1 MANVYFIHL
10 YFKETVELFTVYSH
24 ITYTKEYGMEKNSV
38 NKFYS
43 GKLQLSFTV
52 T

>member
-24 ITYTKEYGMEKNSV
+24 ITIFKGIWNVKKTE
-38 NKFYS
+38 
-43 GKLQLSFTV
+43 
-52 T
+52 